1 MNPEQLLHQLQHF
14 PLFTTHQ
21 LIILATAASF
31 FLYHTYRRRVAGFY
45 LLDFSCYRPSP
56 GHRAPMAFYHER
68 LHLENIHPD
77 ATSFQLKILEKSGF
91 GEQTGIPESLART
104 PIQNGVSFSTEEAST
119 IMFQVVSNLLKRTD
133 TNPKGIDLL
142 ICNSSMFAPTP
153 SLSSMVV
160 SKFRMRSNIK
170 TYNLSGMGCSAGIIS
185 VGLARDLL
193 KVNPGSLALIVS
205 TEMLGLNWYTG
216 ENKSMLLTNCLF
228 RMGGAA
234 VLMSNKKQDQ
244 GISKYELQHLVRT
257 HRGKDDN
264 SYSCVFQDV
273 DEDKKLGVSISKE
286 ILQVAGGALKA
297 NVASLGP
304 MVLPYSEQ
312 LCYLVS
318 LTGRKGSIYVP
329 NFKRAFQHFCIH
341 AGGKAV
347 IQAIQKNLKL
357 NDEDVEPSKMTLYR
371 FGNTSSSSIWY
382 ELSYVEAKGKM
393 QKGDHVWQIT
403 FGSGFKCCSAV
414 WKCNQSRVITRD
426 NAWVD
431 DIHLY
436 PVAIPATAKISES

>member
-1 MNPEQLLHQLQHF
+1 
-14 PLFTTHQ
+14 
-21 LIILATAASF
+21 
-31 FLYHTYRRRVAGFY
+31 
-45 LLDFSCYRPSP
+45 
-56 GHRAPMAFYHER
+56 MAFYHER

-133 TNPKGIDLL
+133 TNPKGIDVL

-234 VLMSNKKQDQ
+234 VLMSNRKQDQ
-244 GISKYELQHLVRT
+244 GITKYELQHLVRT

-273 DEDKKLGVSISKE
+273 DDDKKLGVSISKE
-286 ILQVAGGALKA
+286 ILHVAGGALKA
-297 NVASLGP
+297 NVATLGP
-304 MVLPYSEQ
+304 
-312 LCYLVS
+312 
-318 LTGRKGSIYVP
+318 
-329 NFKRAFQHFCIH
+329 FKRAFQHFCIH

-393 QKGDHVWQIT
+393 RKGDHVWQIA